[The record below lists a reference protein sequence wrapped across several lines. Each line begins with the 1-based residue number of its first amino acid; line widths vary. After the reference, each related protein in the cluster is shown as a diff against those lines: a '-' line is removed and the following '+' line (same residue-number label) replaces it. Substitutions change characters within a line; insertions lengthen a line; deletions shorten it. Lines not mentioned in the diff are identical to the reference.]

1 MGSVEAS
8 NSAGRDWAVPTAR
21 ILSAATG
28 GTRVS
33 DSMLR
38 LSVLSSEIKEMVG
51 CRAGIRLGDQVAV
64 SASLRGWFLPGFET
78 GGNERSAAD
87 R

>member
-1 MGSVEAS
+1 MKAS
-8 NSAGRDWAVPTAR
+8 DSAGRDWAVPTAR
-21 ILSAATG
+21 ILSTATG

-38 LSVLSSEIKEMVG
+38 LSVEIKEMVG
-51 CRAGIRLGDQVAV
+51 CGAGIRLGDQVAV
-64 SASLRGWFLPGFET
+64 STSLLEWFLPGFKT